1 MKKLALCLFCVFCI
15 TSLLL
20 TSVPAKELRIG
31 VVDIENIINNSP
43 DYKRIE
49 GSLKKKSEE
58 LGRPLQQ
65 REQELGQQIQ
75 EFQKQAQAGII
86 KDEARKRKESEF
98 QQKIESIQKSRDSA
112 AKSFQDYYQQAMN
125 PLMDKMNKAVAQV
138 AEENNLDIIFP
149 KAGTY
154 VRDKSLDV
162 TEKVRAAF
170 K

>member
-1 MKKLALCLFCVFCI
+1 MKKLVFCVFGVLLI
-15 TSLLL
+15 TGLLI
-20 TSVPAKELRIG
+20 TTVPAKELRIG
-31 VVDIENIINNSP
+31 IVDIESIINSSP

-98 QQKIESIQKSRDSA
+98 QHKIQDIQKSRDTA
-112 AKSFQDYYQQAMN
+112 AKSFQEYYQQAMK
-125 PLMDKMNKAVAQV
+125 PLMEKMNKAVAQV

>member
-1 MKKLALCLFCVFCI
+1 MKKLAVCLFLI
-15 TSLLL
+15 TCLLVIPAL
-20 TSVPAKELRIG
+20 AKELHIG

-65 REQELGQQIQ
+65 REQELGQQLQ
-75 EFQKQAQAGII
+75 EFQKQAQSGII
-86 KDEARKRKESEF
+86 KEDVRKQKETEF
-98 QQKIESIQKSRDSA
+98 QKKFEEIQKSKDSA
-112 AKSFQDYYQQAMN
+112 AKSFQDYYQQTMK
-125 PLMDKMNKAVAQV
+125 PLMEKMNKAVEQV
-138 AEENNLDIIFP
+138 ANENNLDIIFP
-149 KAGTY
+149 KAGAF

-162 TEKVRAAF
+162 TDKVRDKF

>member
-1 MKKLALCLFCVFCI
+1 MKKLAFCLLGVFCV
-15 TSLLL
+15 TVLLQ
-20 TSVPAKELRIG
+20 TSVLAKELRIG
-31 VVDIENIINNSP
+31 VVDIEGIINSSP
-43 DYKRIE
+43 DYKRLE
-49 GSLKKKSEE
+49 GSLKQKSEE

-86 KDEARKRKESEF
+86 KDEARKRKETEF
-98 QQKIESIQKSRDSA
+98 QQKVQDIQKSRDTASR
-112 AKSFQDYYQQAMN
+112 SFQAYYQQAMK
-125 PLMDKMNKAVAQV
+125 PLMEKMNKAVAQV
-138 AEENNLDIIFP
+138 AEENNLDIVFP

>member
-1 MKKLALCLFCVFCI
+1 M
-15 TSLLL
+15 L
-20 TSVPAKELRIG
+20 TSVLAKELRIG

-65 REQELGQQIQ
+65 REQELGQQIA

-86 KDEARKRKESEF
+86 KDDVKKRKETEF
-98 QQKIESIQKSRDSA
+98 QQKIEDIQKSKDTA
-112 AKSFQDYYQQAMN
+112 AKSFQDYYQQAMK
-125 PLMDKMNKAVAQV
+125 PLIEKMNKAVAQV

-162 TEKVRAAF
+162 TEKVRERF

>member
-1 MKKLALCLFCVFCI
+1 MKKLAFCLFCVLCI
-15 TSLLL
+15 TGLLL
-20 TSVPAKELRIG
+20 TSVAAKEVRIG
-31 VVDIENIINNSP
+31 VVDIESIVNNSAE
-43 DYKRIE
+43 YKRIE

-98 QQKIESIQKSRDSA
+98 QQKIQSIQKSRDTA
-112 AKSFQDYYQQAMN
+112 AKSFQEYYQKAMK

>member
-1 MKKLALCLFCVFCI
+1 MKKLALCFFCVLCI
-15 TSLLL
+15 TGLLL
-20 TSVPAKELRIG
+20 TSVQAKDLRIG
-31 VVDIENIINNSP
+31 VVDIESIVNNSP
-43 DYKRIE
+43 EYKRIE
-49 GSLKKKSEE
+49 GSLKKKSED

-86 KDEARKRKESEF
+86 KDEVRKRKESEF
-98 QQKIESIQKSRDSA
+98 QEKIQAIQKSRDTA
-112 AKSFQDYYQQAMN
+112 AKSFQDYYQQAMK
-125 PLMDKMNKAVAQV
+125 PLMEKMNKAVAQV
-138 AEENNLDIIFP
+138 AEQENLDIIFP

-162 TEKVRAAF
+162 TEKVRAVF

>member
-1 MKKLALCLFCVFCI
+1 MKRLAFCLFCVFCI
-15 TSLLL
+15 TGLML
-20 TSVPAKELRIG
+20 TSVLAKELRIG

-65 REQELGQQIQ
+65 REQELGQQIA

-86 KDEARKRKESEF
+86 KDDVKKRKETEF
-98 QQKIESIQKSRDSA
+98 QQKIEDIQKSKDTA
-112 AKSFQDYYQQAMN
+112 AKSFQDYYQQAMK
-125 PLMDKMNKAVAQV
+125 PLMEKMNKAVAQV

-162 TEKVRAAF
+162 TEKVRERF

>member
-1 MKKLALCLFCVFCI
+1 VVI
-15 TSLLL
+15 IGLLL
-20 TSVPAKELRIG
+20 TSVAAKELRIG
-31 VVDIENIINNSP
+31 VVDIESIINNSP
-43 DYKRIE
+43 EYKRIE

-98 QQKIESIQKSRDSA
+98 QQKIDAIQKSRDTA
-112 AKSFQDYYQQAMN
+112 AKSFQEYYQQAMK
-125 PLMDKMNKAVAQV
+125 PLMEKMNKAVALV
-138 AEENNLDIIFP
+138 AEQENLDIIFP

>member
-1 MKKLALCLFCVFCI
+1 MM
-15 TSLLL
+15 SLLL
-20 TSVPAKELRIG
+20 TPAVAKELRIG
-31 VVDIENIINNSP
+31 VVDIEDIINKSP

-65 REQELGQQIQ
+65 REQELSQQLA
-75 EFQKQAQAGII
+75 EFQKQAESGII

-98 QQKIESIQKSRDSA
+98 QKKIEEIQKSKDSA
-112 AKSFQDYYQQAMN
+112 ARSFQESYQKEMK
-125 PLMDKMNKAVAQV
+125 PLMDKMSKAVEAV
-138 AEENNLDIIFP
+138 ASDNNLDIVFP
-149 KAGTY
+149 KAGVF

-162 TEKVRAAF
+162 TEKVRERF

>member
-1 MKKLALCLFCVFCI
+1 MKKVALCLFCVVCI
-15 TSLLL
+15 TGLLL

-31 VVDIENIINNSP
+31 VVDIENIVNNSP

-86 KDEARKRKESEF
+86 KDEARKRKETEF
-98 QQKIESIQKSRDSA
+98 QQKIQEIQKSKDSA
-112 AKSFQDYYQQAMN
+112 AHNFQTYYQQAMK
-125 PLMDKMNKAVAQV
+125 PLMEKMNKAVAQV

-162 TEKVRAAF
+162 TEKVRALF

>member
-1 MKKLALCLFCVFCI
+1 MKKLALCFFCLFCI
-15 TSLLL
+15 TGLLL
-20 TSVPAKELRIG
+20 TSVQAKELRIG

-43 DYKRIE
+43 EYKRIE

-75 EFQKQAQAGII
+75 EFQKQSQAGII
-86 KDEARKRKESEF
+86 KDEAKKRKETEF
-98 QQKIESIQKSRDSA
+98 QQKIQDIQKSRDTA
-112 AKSFQDYYQQAMN
+112 AKSFQDYYQQALK
-125 PLMDKMNKAVAQV
+125 PLMEKMNKAVEQV
-138 AEENNLDIIFP
+138 ANENNLDIVFP

-154 VRDKSLDV
+154 IRDKSLDV
-162 TEKVRAAF
+162 TEKVRERF